1 MIRFLIH
8 KPVSVLMTFL
18 AIVMLAVFSIRKI
31 SITLLPDID
40 IPTIS
45 VIAHYPD
52 HSAMEVEQ
60 SVMAPLRQS
69 IQQVG
74 GVERLESRAS
84 DEQGR
89 LTVHFPYGKDI
100 DLAFIEVNEKL
111 DLAINS
117 LPEGMARPIVIKTKA
132 SDLPAV
138 YLTIRYQDSLQT
150 GSQMDLSEFASRTVR
165 RRLEQLP
172 SVAMADLTG
181 ELSSQISLRPRTS
194 MMQSLGI
201 THQDVQA
208 AIQRASLTLGNI
220 LVRERQYEY
229 RIRIGKPLQSL
240 DDLRNTPIKIGD
252 QVFRIRDLAEV
263 ALVETDPQG
272 RFLDQSQPA
281 FNLAL
286 FKDYSARMRTFQEE
300 TEATLSDLRINHPDI
315 VFHLNRDQGRLLDLS
330 ISDMET
336 TLWIGCLL
344 ATLIVFFFYRDYRI
358 PVIVG
363 IVTPLSLAISILFLY
378 LAGLSVNIVSLSGII
393 LGIGM
398 MIDNG
403 IIVLDNIVQE
413 SVSGATTEQ
422 ACIRGTNEMILPLLA
437 SMLTTCAVFLPLIF
451 LSDLAGAL
459 FYDQAVAVSICLG
472 VSYLVSIVFI
482 PVTYFRLFRHKPVR
496 VNKGRND
503 QNWIRRAYD
512 GGFHFTFD
520 RGLMILIAVALVVA
534 GGYLAYLNMHK
545 ETMPALPRQ
554 SFQVDIRWNETL
566 PIDRMVENVQQLYRV
581 IDPEVED
588 FQAYLGPQQFVFN
601 DHYQLD
607 GESANLFVSFEDPIQ
622 EKGLQDRIRTWLETN
637 HPSAEVF
644 FAPDRD
650 LFEIIFPSE
659 VPDDY
664 VAFYHNTLTDEEAIQ
679 AHRSL
684 KQDWVVN
691 EGIVIRSD
699 PATTEVVL
707 LKTDD
712 LSMMRY
718 GIDKNY
724 ALEVIAQYLQ
734 EFRLAEISQMD
745 RDVPIVLTSG
755 ENGLERLFT
764 DIQVVNS
771 QNQAFPLDQFFYTTT
786 SQRMKYVY
794 ADQRGPYIRELI
806 GPEDVAAIPVAVA
819 GRKNDHPTENFR
831 LFSPQAEN
839 REMIKEMAVALLVSV
854 LLLYLIVAAQFE
866 SLLTPLIIIMEIP
879 ISLSG
884 ALIALWAMGISL
896 NAMALIGMVVT
907 IGIIINDSII
917 KIDTINRMYREGM
930 PLLEAVHTGGQ
941 KRLFPIIMTSL
952 TTMLAVTPYLFGDSL
967 GVVLQRPL
975 AVSLIGSMLA
985 GTLVSLFFI
994 PKLYYWMNK

>member
-1 MIRFLIH
+1 MIKFLIH

-45 VIAHYPD
+45 VLAHYPD

-74 GVERLESRAS
+74 GVERLESKAS

-111 DLAINS
+111 DLAINA
-117 LPEGMARPIVIKTKA
+117 LPAGIDRPIVVKTKA

-138 YLTIRYQDSLQT
+138 YLTIRYKDSLQT
-150 GSQMDLSEFASRTVR
+150 GSQMELSEFASRTVR

-181 ELSSQISLRPRTS
+181 ELSSHISLVPREHL
-194 MMQSLGI
+194 MRSLSI
-201 THQDVQA
+201 THLDLQN
-208 AIQRASLTLGNI
+208 AIQRANLTLGNI

-240 DDLRNTPIKIGD
+240 DDLKNTPLKIGD
-252 QVFRIRDLAEV
+252 QVFLIRELTDV
-263 ALVETDPQG
+263 SLVESEPQG
-272 RFLDQSQPA
+272 RFLDQSMPA

-286 FKDYSARMRTFQEE
+286 FKDYSARMSEFQVE
-300 TEATLSDLRINHPDI
+300 TDNTLADLRSSHPDI
-315 VFHLNRDQGRLLDLS
+315 VFHQNRDQARLLDLS
-330 ISDMET
+330 INDMET
-336 TLWIGCLL
+336 TLWLGCLL
-344 ATLIVFFFYRDYRI
+344 ATVIVFFFYRDIRI

-403 IIVLDNIVQE
+403 IIILDNIVQE
-413 SVSGATTEQ
+413 SVSGASTEE
-422 ACIRGTNEMILPLLA
+422 ACIQGTNEMILPLLA

-472 VSYLVSIVFI
+472 VSYLVSVVFI
-482 PVTYFRLFRHKPVR
+482 PVTYYRLFRNKPVR
-496 VNKGRND
+496 VKKRNNN
-503 QNWIRRAYD
+503 QHWMRRAYD
-512 GGFHFTFD
+512 AGFHFSFD
-520 RGLMILIAVALVVA
+520 RGAWIVVVVLVVLA
-534 GGYLAYLNMHK
+534 GGYAAYTSLEK
-545 ETMPALPRQ
+545 ETMPALPRH
-554 SFQVDIRWNETL
+554 SFQVEIQWNEAL
-566 PIDRMVENVQQLYRV
+566 PLDRMVRYVRDLHVY
-581 IDPEVED
+581 IDLEVED

-601 DHYQLD
+601 DHYRLD
-607 GESANLFVSFEDPIQ
+607 RESANLFISFADPDQKTEIQ
-622 EKGLQDRIRTWLETN
+622 NEIRHWFQTS
-637 HPSAEVF
+637 HPQAEVEF
-644 FAPDRD
+644 LPDRD

-659 VPDDY
+659 VQSNY
-664 VAFYHNTLTDEEAIQ
+664 VAFYHNTITDGEALKS
-679 AHRSL
+679 HRSL
-684 KQDWVVN
+684 KDQWARQ
-691 EGIVIRSD
+691 EGVWIQSD
-699 PATTEVVL
+699 PARAEVVI

-712 LSMMRY
+712 LKMLRY

-724 ALEVIAQYLQ
+724 ALEVIAQHLQ
-734 EFRLAEISQMD
+734 ELRLAEIAQMD
-745 RDVPIVLTSG
+745 RDVAIVLTSG
-755 ENGLERLFT
+755 QKGIDQLFT
-764 DIQVVNS
+764 DIQVIND
-771 QNQAFPLDQFFYTTT
+771 QNQSFPLDQFFYTTT
-786 SQRMKYVY
+786 GQRMKYVY
-794 ADQRGPYIRELI
+794 ADQRGQYIPEVIR
-806 GPEDVAAIPVAVA
+806 PEDLPAIPAAIAN
-819 GRKNDHPTENFR
+819 RKADHPTENFR
-831 LFSPQAEN
+831 LFSPLQEN
-839 REMIKEMAVALLVSV
+839 RELMGEMAIALLVSI

-879 ISLSG
+879 ISLAG
-884 ALIALWAMGISL
+884 ALIALWLMGISL

-917 KIDTINRMYREGM
+917 KVDTITRMHRSGVS
-930 PLLEAVHTGGQ
+930 LKEAIHMGGQ

-952 TTMLAVTPYLFGDSL
+952 TTILAVIPYMFGDSI
-967 GVVLQRPL
+967 GVVLQKPL
-975 AVSLIGSMLA
+975 GVSLIGSMFV

>member
-1 MIRFLIH
+1 
-8 KPVSVLMTFL
+8 MTFL

-74 GVERLESRAS
+74 GVERLESRTS

-111 DLAINS
+111 DLAINA
-117 LPEGMARPIVIKTKA
+117 LPDGIERPIVVKTKA

-138 YLTIRYQDSLQT
+138 YLTIRYKDSLQT
-150 GSQMDLSEFASRTVR
+150 GSQMDLSEFTSRTVR

-181 ELSSQISLRPRTS
+181 GLSSHISLMPKEH
-194 MMQSLGI
+194 MLQSLGI
-201 THQDVQA
+201 THQVVQS
-208 AIQRASLTLGNI
+208 AIQRANLTLGNI

-240 DDLRNTPIKIGD
+240 DDLRNTPLQIGN
-252 QVFRIRDLAEV
+252 QVFLIRELADV
-263 ALVETDPQG
+263 TLVETEPQG

-286 FKDYSARMRTFQEE
+286 FKDYSARMSTFQEE
-300 TEATLSDLRINHPDI
+300 TENTLTDLRSNHPDI
-315 VFHLNRDQGRLLDLS
+315 EFHMNRDQAELLDLS

-336 TLWIGCLL
+336 TLWMGCLL
-344 ATLIVFFFYRDYRI
+344 ATLIVFLFYSDIRI

-378 LAGLSVNIVSLSGII
+378 LANLSVNIVSLSGII

-403 IIVLDNIVQE
+403 IIILDNIVQE
-413 SVSGATTEQ
+413 SVSGASTEE

-472 VSYLVSIVFI
+472 VSYLVSVVFI
-482 PVTYFRLFRHKPVR
+482 PVTYYRLFRNKPIR
-496 VNKGRND
+496 VKKKDNH
-503 QNWIRRAYD
+503 QHWIRRAYD
-512 GGFHFTFD
+512 AGFHFTFD
-520 RGLMILIAVALVVA
+520 RGVWIVVVVLGVMA
-534 GGYLAYLNMHK
+534 GGYFAYSSLEK
-545 ETMPALPRQ
+545 ETMPGLPRQ
-554 SFQVDIRWNETL
+554 SFQVDIQWNEAL
-566 PIDRMVENVQQLYRV
+566 PLDRMAGYIRDLHDH
-581 IDPEVED
+581 IDAEVED

-601 DHYQLD
+601 DHYRLD
-607 GESANLFVSFEDPIQ
+607 RESANLFITFADPDQKNEIQ
-622 EKGLQDRIRTWLETN
+622 DDIRHWFQTS
-637 HPSAEVF
+637 HPQAEVEF
-644 FAPDRD
+644 LPDRD

-659 VPDDY
+659 VPETY
-664 VAFYHNTLTDEEAIQ
+664 VAFYHNTITDEEALKS
-679 AHRSL
+679 HRSL
-684 KQDWVVN
+684 KDEWARESGVRIQS
-691 EGIVIRSD
+691 E
-699 PATTEVVL
+699 PARAEVVI

-712 LSMMRY
+712 LKMMRY

-724 ALEVIAQYLQ
+724 ALEVIAQHLQ
-734 EFRLAEISQMD
+734 ELRLAEIAQMD
-745 RDVPIVLTSG
+745 RDVAIVLTSG
-755 ENGLERLFT
+755 EKGIDQLFT
-764 DIQVVNS
+764 DIQVINE
-771 QNQAFPLDQFFYTTT
+771 QNQRFPLDQFFYTTT
-786 SQRMKYVY
+786 GQRMKYVY
-794 ADQRGPYIRELI
+794 ADQRGQYI
-806 GPEDVAAIPVAVA
+806 PEVIRAEDLPAIPSAITH
-819 GRKNDHPTENFR
+819 RKADHPTENFR
-831 LFSPQAEN
+831 LFSPLQEN
-839 REMIKEMAVALLVSV
+839 QELMGEMAIALLVSV

-866 SLLTPLIIIMEIP
+866 SLMTPLIVLMEIP

-884 ALIALWAMGISL
+884 ALIALWLMGISL

-907 IGIIINDSII
+907 VGIIINDSII
-917 KIDTINRMYREGM
+917 KIDTITRLHRDGM
-930 PLLEAVHTGGQ
+930 PLKEAIHTGGQ

-952 TTMLAVTPYLFGDSL
+952 TTMLAVIPYLFGDSI